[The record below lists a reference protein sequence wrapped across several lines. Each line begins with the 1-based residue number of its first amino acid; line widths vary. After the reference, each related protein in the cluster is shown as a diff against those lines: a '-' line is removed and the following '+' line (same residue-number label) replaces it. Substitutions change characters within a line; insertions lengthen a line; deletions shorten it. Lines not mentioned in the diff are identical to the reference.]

1 MIFKKDG
8 FKPQFWVANI
18 MELFERLAYYGQA
31 TILSIFLRDHLK
43 FSEIEAGQLSSL
55 FGGLIYLLPIFAGA
69 LADKFGFRKAFSFA
83 FLVLAIG
90 YFLIG
95 STGMNIFSG
104 FYSDFDSY
112 WMLFIIL
119 IFTAIGGSF
128 IKPSVLGTVAVTT
141 THETKSLGYAIYYWL
156 VNTGA
161 AVGPILAFLVRD
173 TFGIEF
179 VYLVSAISCA
189 LMFFSTRFF
198 FKDPTIITKENK
210 QDLKTVFMNLVK
222 VLGNFRFITFLL
234 IFGLYWVLFWQ
245 FFIIIPFY
253 VADFI
258 SPDAP
263 IELLLSTGAW
273 TIIIFQIPLNRL
285 TNKIPTSAAIVIG
298 FVLATLCWV
307 LWYFALPAAQGV
319 YINPWGDFKIALG
332 IPIIVLGIFIF
343 SIGEQTQAPRFYEF
357 IADMAPKGQTALFQG
372 YAFLPIAIA
381 WGFGGAF
388 GGWIYQIF
396 VKDMGEPKYIF
407 LILIGVGLLATVLM
421 LIYNKYIIG
430 GKKPGNAV

>member
-43 FSEIEAGQLSSL
+43 FNEIEAGQLSSL

-95 STGMNIFSG
+95 STGMKIFSG
-104 FYSDFDSY
+104 FYSSFDSY
-112 WMLFIIL
+112 WMLFFIL
-119 IFTAIGGSF
+119 IFTSIGGSF

-161 AVGPILAFLVRD
+161 ALGPILAFMVRD

-189 LMFFSTRFF
+189 LMFFSTRLF
-198 FKDPTIITKENK
+198 FKEPTNAHEETK
-210 QDLKTVFMNLVK
+210 QDLKTVFTNLIK
-222 VLGNFRFITFLL
+222 VLGNFRFISFLL

-253 VADFI
+253 VIDFI

-285 TNKIPTSAAIVIG
+285 TNKIPTSTAIVIG
-298 FVLATLCWV
+298 FLLAMLCWL

-319 YINPWGDFKIALG
+319 YINPWGDFKVALS

-357 IADMAPKGQTALFQG
+357 IADMAPKGQSALFQG

-381 WGFGGAF
+381 WGFGGTF

-396 VKDMGEPKYIF
+396 VKNMGEPKFIF
-407 LILIGVGLLATVLM
+407 LVMTFVGLLATVLM
-421 LIYNKYIIG
+421 LIYNKYIIAE
-430 GKKPGNAV
+430 KKTSK